1 MPGQRQVGGGKGSGG
16 GMRSGGGV
24 VKNIKNSPAAKDL
37 KKVASNPKVKT
48 AATVV
53 GTVAVGKAAR
63 DKANRNEKVYR
74 QNMKKK
80 GK

>member
-1 MPGQRQVGGGKGSGG
+1 MAGQRQIGGGKGNGG

-37 KKVASNPKVKT
+37 KKVTSNPKVKK
-48 AATVV
+48 AAAVV
-53 GTVAVGKAAR
+53 GTVAVAKAAR
-63 DKANRNEKVYR
+63 DKANKNEKIYR
-74 QNMKKK
+74 ENMKKK

>member
-1 MPGQRQVGGGKGSGG
+1 MPGQRQIGGGKGNGG

-37 KKVASNPKVKT
+37 KKVTSNPKAKT
-48 AATVV
+48 AAAVV

>member
-1 MPGQRQVGGGKGSGG
+1 MAGQRQIGGGKGNGG

-37 KKVASNPKVKT
+37 KKVTSNPKVKK
-48 AATVV
+48 AAAVV
-53 GTVAVGKAAR
+53 GTAAVAKAAR
-63 DKANRNEKVYR
+63 DKANKNEKVYR
-74 QNMKKK
+74 ENMKKK

>member
-1 MPGQRQVGGGKGSGG
+1 MPGQRQVGGGKGSS
-16 GMRSGGGV
+16 MRGGGGV

-37 KKVASNPKVKT
+37 KKVTSSPKTKT
-48 AATVV
+48 VATVV

>member
-1 MPGQRQVGGGKGSGG
+1 MPGQRQIGGGKGSG

-37 KKVASNPKVKT
+37 KKVASNPKTKT
-48 AATVV
+48 AAAVV

-80 GK
+80 GQ

>member
-1 MPGQRQVGGGKGSGG
+1 MPGQRQTGGAGRGG
-16 GMRSGGGV
+16 NGVRSGGGV

-37 KKVASNPKVKT
+37 KKVAKNPKVKT

-80 GK
+80 GQ